1 MYFLAPVSSRTVD
14 VAEHAKC
21 KAFVIELFSAIFSI
35 VSALFFF
42 RCTGRNMALHFLCCA
57 ADFFAT
63 SLHRDVAKLIGDAL
77 AGGVTQDQQLIKVFF
92 ILTMRFFTL
101 FFK

>member
-1 MYFLAPVSSRTVD
+1 
-14 VAEHAKC
+14 
-21 KAFVIELFSAIFSI
+21 
-35 VSALFFF
+35 
-42 RCTGRNMALHFLCCA
+42 MALHFLCCA

-92 ILTMRFFTL
+92 YINDAFFYT
-101 FFK
+101 FFQMTSLVVGASVI